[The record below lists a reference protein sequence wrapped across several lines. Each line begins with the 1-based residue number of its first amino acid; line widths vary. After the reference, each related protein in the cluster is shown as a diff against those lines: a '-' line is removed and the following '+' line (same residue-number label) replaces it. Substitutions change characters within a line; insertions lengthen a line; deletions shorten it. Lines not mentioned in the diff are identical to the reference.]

1 MSAML
6 PLVCLDTVTREFI
19 LEREVVSVLQGVSC
33 TVQENDFIAIMGA
46 SGSGKSTLLHI
57 LGCLDRPSSGS
68 YTLDGKEVSSF
79 SDQELSHIRNTCI
92 GFVFQDFFLLPQAT
106 VYENVMLP
114 FLYADFARRECVQRV
129 RAALNDVGMMHR
141 LNHKPAALSGGERQR
156 VAIARAVAV
165 QPRLILADEPTGNL
179 DSRNSDDILKLFS
192 RLHRRGA
199 TIVMVTHDSDVSGVA
214 QKTLYMQDGQLVE

>member
-1 MSAML
+1 MQ
-6 PLVCLDTVTREFI
+6 PLAHLDSVTREFHLAQETI
-19 LEREVVSVLQGVSC
+19 SVLRGVSC
-33 TVQENDFIAIMGA
+33 TIRENDFIAVMGA

-57 LGCLDRPSSGS
+57 LGCLDSPSSGS
-68 YTLDGKEVSSF
+68 YVLDGKEVSSF
-79 SDQELSHIRNTCI
+79 SDQELSQIRNTCI

-114 FLYADFARRECVQRV
+114 FLYADFATQVSKKRV
-129 RAALNDVGMMHR
+129 LAALEDVGMSHR

-156 VAIARAVAV
+156 VSIARAVAV

-179 DSRNSDDILKLFS
+179 DSHNSSDILKLFS

-199 TIVMVTHDSDVSGVA
+199 TIVMVTHDTEVAGVA
-214 QKTLYMQDGQLVE
+214 QETLFMQDGLLVNR